1 MTRSINLLSKKREY
15 RWENALLLHRWLST
29 APTHSCFLICGQ
41 SWSGRLAAAQSCSFP
56 RRRISPPGSWGR
68 QRSVAFGHWG
78 TLTGWQSPPALTAGR
93 TCGQWCQSE
102 LYCSLC
108 QRATSENLQRESV
121 RNTLNQ
127 MQKGLSLWRVYQ
139 GTVTGLGP
147 HVWGE
152 GKGVAGVLET
162 QGRLEGTSCVSVLL
176 HPRFVQTQ
184 AAESWWHS
192 GGALAAAGALSLE
205 WGILVSALRWFI
217 EISTQSLSTI
227 QLFLGKVK
235 AAEPVLVGSYC
246 PIYHFRTENAS

>member
-1 MTRSINLLSKKREY
+1 MVVHCAHSQLLPHLWPVVERTLSCCPVLLFPPETY
-15 RWENALLLHRWLST
+15 FTAWELGKAEERGIRTLGN
-29 APTHSCFLICGQ
+29 PPD
-41 SWSGRLAAAQSCSFP
+41 RLT
-56 RRRISPPGSWGR
+56 I
-68 QRSVAFGHWG
+68 
-78 TLTGWQSPPALTAGR
+78 PAR
-93 TCGQWCQSE
+93 TYCRKDVRPVMPISE

-121 RNTLNQ
+121 RDTLNQ
-127 MQKGLSLWRVYQ
+127 MQKGLSLWRVYR

-192 GGALAAAGALSLE
+192 GGALPAAGALSLE